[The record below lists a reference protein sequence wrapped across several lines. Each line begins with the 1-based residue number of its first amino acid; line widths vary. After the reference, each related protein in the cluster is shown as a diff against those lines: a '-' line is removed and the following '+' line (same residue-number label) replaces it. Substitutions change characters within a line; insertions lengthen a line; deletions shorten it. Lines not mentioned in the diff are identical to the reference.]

1 MIRRFGESYRSD
13 KVYKVRSGVYAIL
26 PLENNL
32 LVTHQGL
39 SSPEVQLPG
48 GGIDPGEQPLHALHR
63 EILEET
69 GWIISKPIKLGVYRR
84 FTYMPEYNL
93 WAEKICHIYKAK
105 PVIKKHEPLESEH
118 MAIWMSPTV
127 AGKLL
132 ANDGDVTF
140 VRDCFNIK
148 V

>member
-26 PLENNL
+26 SLEDNL
-32 LVTHQGL
+32 LVTHQEKL
-39 SSPEVQLPG
+39 SQEVQLPG
-48 GGIDPGEQPLHALHR
+48 GGVDPGEQPLHALHR

-69 GWIISKPIKLGVYRR
+69 GWIISKPIKLGAYRR

-105 PVIKKHEPLESEH
+105 PVIKKHDLFIFFH
-118 MAIWMSPTV
+118 TTI
-127 AGKLL
+127 
-132 ANDGDVTF
+132 
-140 VRDCFNIK
+140 
-148 V
+148 